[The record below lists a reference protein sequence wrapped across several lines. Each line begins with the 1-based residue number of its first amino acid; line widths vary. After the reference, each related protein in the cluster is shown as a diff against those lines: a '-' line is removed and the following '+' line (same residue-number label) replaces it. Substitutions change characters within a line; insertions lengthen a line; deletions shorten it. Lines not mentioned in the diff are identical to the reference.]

1 MEDTL
6 TKDEVKKLLKVFDRS
21 LSPQEESNID
31 NFYKSHKKEQE
42 ELRNM
47 ISQEEIDALLG
58 GVTDDSKRESENVY
72 EEFKD
77 WASKQGSENGKYTTV
92 SPDVESSH
100 IMLDMFFQA
109 AKSDIT
115 QAMEVLHKESQ
126 QILSKI
132 KDGIDNETLAK
143 NTQNMLG
150 TYYTFLSTCH
160 DELKRLDRIIEHEK
174 KVYSERVRL
183 ESE

>member
-1 MEDTL
+1 MEEAL
-6 TKDEVKKLLKVFDRS
+6 TKEEVKALLKVFDKP
-21 LSPQEESNID
+21 LSPQEEANID
-31 NFYKSHKKEQE
+31 NYFAKHKKEQE
-42 ELRNM
+42 ELKEM
-47 ISQEEIDALLG
+47 ISQEEIDALLRG
-58 GVTDDSKRESENVY
+58 STSDSSNSRESENVY

-77 WASKQGSENGKYTTV
+77 WASEPEIPSKDVPS
-92 SPDVESSH
+92 DVESSH

-132 KDGIDNETLAK
+132 KDGLDNEELAK
-143 NTQNMLG
+143 NTQDMLG

-174 KVYSERVRL
+174 KVYCERVKL
-183 ESE
+183 ESD